1 MARDSERFQT
11 AEGTDVELDFENET
25 LLVDGVE
32 QEGDFTVRSNMVLEQ
47 LTDDKLES
55 VEQ

>member
-32 QEGDFTVRSNMVLEQ
+32 QEGDFTVQSNMVLEQ
-47 LTDDKLES
+47 LMDDKLES